1 MGTVLT
7 AIERA
12 GLPKRMAYSD
22 FAAAPAMISGGAVHL
37 GGNPWQHLHQEVSS
51 SHPGLDRTEG
61 MHNFRR
67 AGDRCGRSL
76 TPRSLS
82 LATMPPILSE

>member
-22 FAAAPAMISGGAVHL
+22 FAAAPAMISGGAV
-37 GGNPWQHLHQEVSS
+37 S
-51 SHPGLDRTEG
+51 
-61 MHNFRR
+61 
-67 AGDRCGRSL
+67 DRCR
-76 TPRSLS
+76 
-82 LATMPPILSE
+82 